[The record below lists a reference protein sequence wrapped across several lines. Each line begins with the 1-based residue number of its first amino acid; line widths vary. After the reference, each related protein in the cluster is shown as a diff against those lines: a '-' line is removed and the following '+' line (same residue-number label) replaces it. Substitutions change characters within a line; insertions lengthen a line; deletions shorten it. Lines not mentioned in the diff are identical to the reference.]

1 MPKKFNKCSGNQIYF
16 GSVVD
21 CRALFLTNASII
33 IITIF
38 SITSCV
44 LFLLLLHH
52 LVEHPLTCLLP
63 LLILSRAEDIERSR
77 ICLPFS
83 QTKPHLAH
91 PLDGGGVGLHHGH
104 RSLKHRSRLPTG
116 AEDTLLLLFLVKGL
130 RQDRT
135 DQAGDVSRPRD

>member
-1 MPKKFNKCSGNQIYF
+1 MPKKFNKCSGNHIYF

-21 CRALFLTNASII
+21 CRALFLANASII

-83 QTKPHLAH
+83 QSKPHLAH
-91 PLDGGGVGLHHGH
+91 PLDGEGVGLHHGH
-104 RSLKHRSRLPTG
+104 RSLKHHSRLPTG
-116 AEDTLLLLFLVKGL
+116 
-130 RQDRT
+130 
-135 DQAGDVSRPRD
+135 VSRGHTASALPSGRAQTGPDRSGW